1 MIDSFINDTSTT
13 PHILFYGSSNS
24 GKKTNLEKLLDS
36 IYTKDLKKLYTMYI
50 HCSKC
55 KGIKVIRD
63 EIKDFA
69 KQQTNIVLFKSI
81 ILYDAENLTIDAQY
95 SLRRCIEVY
104 SKNTRFFIITQNK
117 DKLISPICSRFVQI
131 YHSNDYTNKNKNI
144 SECSID
150 GFTDISNVLN
160 LNLNLS
166 IDEIITLSHGL
177 YDKGI
182 YGDLILSKYKDHSKY
197 IYLKFHYETICREIK
212 NEKWIIFYI
221 LAYFNVNSFL

>member
-1 MIDSFINDTSTT
+1 MIDSFMKDPHNI

-24 GKKTNLEKLLDS
+24 GKKYNLERLLNS
-36 IYTKDLKKLYTMYI
+36 IYTKETKKLYTMYI

-69 KQQTNIVLFKSI
+69 KQQINQVPFKSI
-81 ILYDAENLTIDAQY
+81 IIYDAENLTIDAQY

-104 SKNTRFFIITQNK
+104 SKNTRFFIITHNK

-131 YHSNDYTNKNKNI
+131 YHPHNYVKKEVI
-144 SECSID
+144 
-150 GFTDISNVLN
+150 NVDCEHLN
-160 LNLNLS
+160 ETMNETFIPLS
-166 IDEIITLSHGL
+166 LDKILYLSQTL
-177 YDKGI
+177 YEEGI
-182 YGDLILSKYKDHSKY
+182 YGYIILSKYKSHKDY
-197 IYLKFHYETICREIK
+197 VYMNFHYENICKELK

-221 LAYFNVNSFL
+221 LSFFNGLIKI

>member
-1 MIDSFINDTSTT
+1 MIDSFMQNPHTV

-24 GKKTNLEKLLDS
+24 GKKYNLEKLLNS
-36 IYTKDLKKLYTMYI
+36 IYTKDIKKLYTMYI

-131 YHSNDYTNKNKNI
+131 YHPNDYTKYQDHNCNI
-144 SECSID
+144 GELDFI
-150 GFTDISNVLN
+150 N
-160 LNLNLS
+160 LNTSLS
-166 IDEIITLSHGL
+166 IDEIISLSHSL
-177 YDKGI
+177 YNKGI
-182 YGDLILSKYKDHSKY
+182 YGDLILFKYKSHAKY
-197 IYLKFHYETICREIK
+197 IYLNFHYDSICRIIK
-212 NEKWIIFYI
+212 NEKWIIFYV
-221 LAYFNVNSFL
+221 LAYFNINSFL